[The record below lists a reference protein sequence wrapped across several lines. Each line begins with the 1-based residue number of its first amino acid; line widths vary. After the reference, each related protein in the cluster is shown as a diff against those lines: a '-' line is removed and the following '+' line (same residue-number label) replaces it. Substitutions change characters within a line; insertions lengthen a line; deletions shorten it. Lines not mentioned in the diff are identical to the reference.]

1 VQKFQNCRSVFSLAN
16 KKMQKILLIAVIV
29 LFAACSSDNDNP
41 SPSIQQYDGYTLV
54 WNDEFDG
61 AQVDREKWTYETG
74 DGTDFGLP
82 PGWGNNELQL
92 YQDDISTV
100 SIQTEDDLSVLK
112 ITAFKNGPN
121 AYRSGKIT
129 TQDLL
134 SVRYGRIEASMK
146 LPEGQG
152 IWPAFWA
159 LGVNH
164 QDPIDWPGCG
174 EIDIMEML
182 GNEPDR
188 IYSTVHYVDG
198 ENSKGEIQGEVT
210 STADLSEEFH
220 LYRLDW
226 TPEKLMFYL
235 DDQLIN
241 EVPIT
246 SDMKEFQRAFYLI
259 LNVAVG
265 GNWPGNPD
273 ETTSFPQSLTVDYVR
288 VYEATGADYPPSPEL
303 VIAEEVIGQ
312 FIDPAI
318 FGYAVRAGF
327 DRFGE
332 LEIKIYGGGGEPDV
346 VGDSDATDGDFSLS
360 FAYPGTTWGGAYLE
374 MVNEADLTDLQGANL
389 TFDMKPSGT
398 LVDVEVKLESS
409 NQTSNAAV
417 FLTNYESTPL
427 SDGWVQYTIP
437 MSDFSGLD
445 LSKLKIPFSLWNPMS
460 APETYFEGN
469 ILVDNIRIQ

>member
-1 VQKFQNCRSVFSLAN
+1 
-16 KKMQKILLIAVIV
+16 MQKVIV
-29 LFAACSSDNDNP
+29 LIGFIWFLTSCSSEDDKVAPNVT
-41 SPSIQQYDGYTLV
+41 QYEGYSLV

-61 AQVDREKWTYETG
+61 SALDRSKWTYETG
-74 DGTDFGLP
+74 DGADYGLP
-82 PGWGNNELQL
+82 SGWGNNELQS
-92 YQDDISTV
+92 YEDDISTV
-100 SIQTEDDLSVLK
+100 SIQNEDERSVLK
-112 ITAFKNGPN
+112 ITAFKNGPGL
-121 AYRSGKIT
+121 YRSGKIT

-164 QDPIDWPGCG
+164 QDPVDWPGCG

-182 GNEPDR
+182 GHEPDR

-198 ENSKGEIQGEVT
+198 ENSKGELQGEAV

-220 LYRLDW
+220 RYRLDW
-226 TPEKLMFYL
+226 SPEKLSFFL

-241 EVPIT
+241 EVT
-246 SDMKEFQRAFYLI
+246 VTADMKEFQRAFYLI

-273 ETTSFPQSLTVDYVR
+273 ETTVFPQSLSVDYVR
-288 VYEATGADYPPSPEL
+288 VYEATGVDYPAVPEL

-318 FGYAVRAGF
+318 FDYAVNGNF
-327 DRFGE
+327 SRFGE
-332 LEIKIYGGGGEPDV
+332 VEIKIYGGGGEPDV
-346 VGDSDATDGDFSLS
+346 VGNTDATDGDYSLN

-374 MVNEADLTDLQGANL
+374 MVNEADFSDLQGASL
-389 TFDMKPSGT
+389 TFDVKTASELM
-398 LVDVEVKLESS
+398 DVEVKLESS

-417 FLTNYESTPL
+417 FLSNYESTPL
-427 SDGWVQYTIP
+427 TDGWAQYTIP

-445 LSKLKIPFSLWNPMS
+445 LTRLKIPFSLWNPM
-460 APETYFEGN
+460 AGEETYYEGE
-469 ILVDNIRIQ
+469 ILVDNIRIE